1 MGLPSNQPTTHTS
14 LWQYFIILQRAFE
27 IANWEEGLLGGEWH
41 AQDPYEG
48 LSRVCDNCSVTV
60 KVTAPSVCLH
70 KPSPQ
75 DRWEFPLLPSA

>member
-14 LWQYFIILQRAFE
+14 LWQYFIILQRALE
-27 IANWEEGLLGGEWH
+27 IANWEEGLL
-41 AQDPYEG
+41 P
-48 LSRVCDNCSVTV
+48 R
-60 KVTAPSVCLH
+60 VCLH